1 MTTPSNGSEDRAE
14 NEAQTEA
21 MAVEPR
27 KCDLLVRNAHVITM
41 DDERRVI
48 SRGAIAIGGTRIES
62 VGVEEEVLASWVSD
76 RTLDARGA
84 VVHPGFVEAHIH
96 ISQHSS
102 RGALCVFNAPGAVVR
117 YAEWKANLQE
127 HDEFASTAL
136 ACVELL
142 RGGYTAFVDP
152 GTVFVPDAAAAAAAS
167 VGMRGWLADPYL
179 WDRGETLELYPSLIS
194 SDLRRRVPC
203 DLERCQ
209 RELGGQLARN
219 MDADALVKGHVALYG
234 ESTASDELQ
243 RSAKDRAAQAGVTFT
258 QHVGFA
264 VEISEAE
271 EARLGKTQVLHMA
284 ELGLLDERTTF
295 VHMNVI
301 TDDDVGPVTASRM
314 SIIWCPANYLCVAA
328 PGGARTRIPELHRQ
342 GTNVALGIDT
352 PGNCTVGD
360 NAAIA
365 YIAAREAGTHVSQ
378 HELLEMQ
385 TIGAA
390 RSIGAANEIGSLQT
404 GKRADLVIRSP
415 DALELIGFDAAF
427 ELCMFARSQTVDT
440 VIVNGEV
447 VLRGGRSTRVDERAV
462 LERAKVSMKSIAA
475 RIGLTPSSAWPT
487 LT

>member
-1 MTTPSNGSEDRAE
+1 
-14 NEAQTEA
+14 

-27 KCDLLVRNAHVITM
+27 KCDLLVRNAYVITM

-48 SRGAIAIGGTRIES
+48 PRGAIAISGTRIES
-62 VGVEEEVLASWVSD
+62 VGVEQEVLASWVSD

-102 RGALCVFNAPGAVVR
+102 RGALSVFNAPGAVVR
-117 YAEWKANLQE
+117 YAQWKATLQE
-127 HDEFASTAL
+127 PDEFAATAL
-136 ACVELL
+136 GCVELL

-152 GTVFVPDAAAAAAAS
+152 GTVFAPDAAAAAAES
-167 VGMRGWLADPYL
+167 VGMRGWLTDPYL

-194 SDLRRRVPC
+194 RDLLARVPC
-203 DLERCQ
+203 VLDRCQ

-219 MDADALVKGHVALYG
+219 LDADALVKGHIALYG

-243 RSAKDRAAQAGVTFT
+243 RAAKDCAVQNGVTFT

-264 VEISEAE
+264 VEISQAE

-284 ELGLLDERTTF
+284 ELGLLDAGTTF

-301 TDDDVGPVTASRM
+301 KDEDVEPVTGSRM

-328 PGGARTRIPELHRQ
+328 PGGARTRIPELYRQ
-342 GTNVALGIDT
+342 GTNVALAIDT

-360 NAAIA
+360 TAAIA
-365 YIAAREAGTHVSQ
+365 YVAAREAGTHVSQ

-390 RSIGAANEIGSLQT
+390 RSIGAADEIGSLQT

-415 DALELIGFDAAF
+415 DALELIGFDAVF
-427 ELCMFARSQTVDT
+427 ELCLFARSHTVDT

-447 VLRGGRSTRVDERAV
+447 VLRGGRSTRVDERVV
-462 LERAKVSMKSIAA
+462 LERARASMKAIAA
-475 RIGLTPSSAWPT
+475 RIELTPSCTWPT
-487 LT
+487 VT